1 MLQINILK
9 MEQYFSSID
18 TFNNYEIIHSKLLY
32 YAVVICFLKLY
43 STNTFLV
50 TC

>member
-1 MLQINILK
+1 MFQINVLK

-32 YAVVICFLKLY
+32 YAVVILF
-43 STNTFLV
+43 FEAI
-50 TC
+50 